1 MKRGRAAAV
10 LIGVWLLG
18 AGAPRAADAPPVLRV
33 RAGESIAAAL
43 ASAPEGSVIEVEPG
57 VYREALVVDTP
68 GITLLG
74 IVRGAERPV
83 LDGGGEKNDGVIASG
98 SPFAMSGFRI
108 QHYRGNGVTTQG
120 VAGVTL
126 DDLIV
131 DDTGLYGLYPVNS
144 SDIRITHCT
153 ATRIRDA
160 AIYVGE
166 SKRALVAGNEVHDNV
181 AGIEIENTNDA
192 EVRDNLAHHNTTGIL
207 VFVLPQKLQKE
218 GRRTLVTRNW
228 VIDNDTRNFGD
239 PESVVG
245 QLPHGGGILVM
256 GADDTRVEG
265 NWVKGND
272 SFGIAV
278 IRLPEPQAQR
288 DPELEPMSDR
298 TQVTG
303 NLVVENGGAPHP
315 QITTNFGGGSD
326 LAWDGTG
333 TGNCIDLHPGAVVRG
348 APAPRCRETAAPW
361 QEGAPS
367 ADAHP
372 LPEPPAPA
380 ILPAP
385 PAPPAPAAPT
395 TVESSPGAQPAPP
408 PPAPAP
414 AQPPA
419 DGAAPTSGTQVRI
432 HGMRFEPHHLTVS
445 KGATVEWV
453 NEDALPHTVTS
464 SSGMTIL
471 RAPLDSPFMLKGDR
485 FAHTFDS
492 PGRYEYLCLP
502 HMDQAPMREASVT
515 VVE

>member
-1 MKRGRAAAV
+1 MKLVPARAALV
-10 LIGVWLLG
+10 LSLALG
-18 AGAPRAADAPPVLRV
+18 APAAATDAPVVRV

-43 ASAPEGSVIEVEPG
+43 EAAAPGTVIEVEPG
-57 VYREALVVDTP
+57 IYREALVVDTP
-68 GITLLG
+68 DITLRG

-98 SPFAMSGFRI
+98 SPFAMSGFRV

-120 VAGVTL
+120 VKGVAL

-131 DDTGLYGLYPVNS
+131 DDTGLYGVYPVNS
-144 SDIRITHCT
+144 EDVRVTHCT

-166 SKRALVAGNEVHDNV
+166 SRRAVVAYNEVYDNV

-192 EVRDNLAHHNTTGIL
+192 EVTDNLVHHNTTGIL
-207 VFVLPQKLQKE
+207 IFVLPLKLQKE
-218 GRRTLVTRNW
+218 GRRTSVQRNW
-228 VIDNDTRNFGD
+228 VVDNDTRNFGD
-239 PESVVG
+239 PNAVVG

-256 GADDTRVEG
+256 GADDTHVES

-272 SFGIAV
+272 SYGIAV
-278 IRLPEPQAQR
+278 VRLPEAQAQR

-298 TQVTG
+298 TQVAANYLYG
-303 NLVVENGGAPHP
+303 NGAAPHP
-315 QITTNFGGGSD
+315 QIVTGFGGGSD

-333 TGNCIDLHPGAVVRG
+333 VSNCIDPHPGAVVRG
-348 APAPRCRETAAPW
+348 VPASSCTAMAAPW

-367 ADAHP
+367 AEAHP
-372 LPEPPAPA
+372 LPPAA
-380 ILPAP
+380 APAP
-385 PAPPAPAAPT
+385 PPAEPAPAAEAPPAAPPT
-395 TVESSPGAQPAPP
+395 AVESSPGALPTPPP
-408 PPAPAP
+408 PPAQPDPAAALAP
-414 AQPPA
+414 AH
-419 DGAAPTSGTQVRI
+419 QVRI

-453 NEDALPHTVTS
+453 NEDAVAHTVTS

-471 RAPLDSPFMLKGDR
+471 RDPLDSPFLLRGDR
-485 FAHTFDS
+485 FAHTFEG